1 MKKPKKKHVIVSV
14 TNDLTTDQR
23 VKKVCESLKK
33 LNIEILLVGRL
44 LPGSNNL
51 QRPYACKRMKLIFNQ
66 GALFYAEYNLR
77 LFLLLLF
84 TKADIYHANDL
95 DTLLANYLASKIRCK
110 PLVYDSHEYFTGVP
124 EIQHKKLVKK
134 IWTMIES
141 WIFPKLNHI
150 FTVNNSIASLYNQ
163 KYGKKLMVLRNIPR
177 KNKGTHFKSKRQLNI
192 PEDKNIIITQGAGIN
207 IDRGIEEAVEAMQYL
222 KNVYFLI
229 IGNGDVIPKLK
240 DRVRQLKLENSIIF
254 KGKMSYEDMMQYTHH
269 AELGLTLDKNTNIN
283 YKLSL
288 PNKIFDYIHAGIPVL
303 ASKIIE
309 VEQVVEKYNIGLIIN
324 NHEPKH
330 IAQQIQLAIK
340 NNLKKEYESNLKNA
354 ARELSWESE
363 EQSLLEVYR
372 KLEQ

>member
-33 LNIEILLVGRL
+33 LNVEILLVGRL

-134 IWTMIES
+134 TWTMIES

-163 KYGKKLMVLRNIPR
+163 KYGKKLTVLRNIPR

-240 DRVRQLKLENSIIF
+240 DRVRQLNLENSIIF

-309 VEQVVEKYNIGLIIN
+309 VEKVVEKYNIGLIIN

-372 KLEQ
+372 KFEQ